1 MSVKNFITVLRGM
14 VNLNGSKEVSEAVSG
29 NIDTS
34 PIEINTTKYKWSD
47 MNRVMKNSLPLDNTT
62 ILPLD
67 THYWVPE
74 AQTYHSAISHFKNNG
89 GNDIYQ
95 GDAKDC
101 EDYALDMM
109 NFFQNQCG
117 INSVGFVYDG
127 DSQHSYNVVIYNDA
141 DGLRA
146 TLFEPNFWSL
156 EGGEVEATERDGKYS
171 VHTSTVLL

>member
-1 MSVKNFITVLRGM
+1 MQIRQLIQQLRGV
-14 VNLNGSKEVSEAVSG
+14 VNLNGSKEVLEVVSG
-29 NIDTS
+29 NNNG
-34 PIEINTTKYKWSD
+34 PYIEINTTKYKWSD
-47 MNRVMKNSLPLDNTT
+47 INREINNNLPLDNAT

-67 THYWVPE
+67 THYWVPDGE
-74 AQTYHSAISHFKNNG
+74 TYRNAVSHFKNNG

-101 EDYALDMM
+101 EDYAINFL
-109 NFFQNQCG
+109 NFFQNQSG

-127 DSQHSYNVVIYNDA
+127 DSRHSYNVVIYNDA

-156 EGGEVEATERDGKYS
+156 DGGEVDATDRDGKYS